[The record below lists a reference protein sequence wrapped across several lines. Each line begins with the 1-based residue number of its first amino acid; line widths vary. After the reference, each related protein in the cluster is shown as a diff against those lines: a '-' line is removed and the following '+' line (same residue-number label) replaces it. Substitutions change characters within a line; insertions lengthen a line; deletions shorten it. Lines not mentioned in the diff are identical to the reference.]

1 MASAQA
7 VKTAFALTVVL
18 KKAMALPVSILDE
31 TTEEAIRH
39 VPVVKSDGSRPVEY
53 QMDTTFLDRLLRTG
67 LKGIVPHDDEEAIIQ
82 RMKTALLTRYGKDVT
97 VSSAGS
103 GEEVDIRTDRIL
115 ELLQM
120 EEECNNFSVPTS

>member
-1 MASAQA
+1 M
-7 VKTAFALTVVL
+7 T